1 MSVSGPPPDESDGR
15 LDAEPGAQRTVGRR
29 QAEEFVVALLT
40 AEHVP
45 HRAAARTAAA
55 LILADVWGV
64 SSHGLARL
72 PLYLERLE
80 AGGNRADAHLEPVK
94 DTGPVVA
101 LDGGAGLGQWQ
112 LWDAADLSVERA
124 QEHGVGVVT
133 VGNSSH
139 CGALGIYALPAV
151 DAGLIGLLASN
162 GPAAMPASGGSA
174 PLFST
179 SPVAAGVPT
188 APDGSILDLAL
199 SAVTRG
205 KVYERRLDGE
215 QLEEGWALD
224 RSGAP
229 TVDPNEALSGM
240 LQALGGTKGH
250 VLAFLMEALTG
261 AAVGPALSSDVVDV
275 FDPSTADQPQ
285 GIAHVALALDPEV
298 LSVDGDWRHRFEE
311 LARRIEATGGRLPG
325 TDRIRRIRGG
335 GFDIAVRPAIAAT
348 LVDWAD
354 HLDVDVPDRL
364 R

>member
-1 MSVSGPPPDESDGR
+1 M
-15 LDAEPGAQRTVGRR
+15 DAHPGTSLTLGRR
-29 QAEEFVVALLT
+29 QAEELALALLT
-40 AEHVP
+40 AEGVP

-72 PLYLERLE
+72 PLYLARLD
-80 AGGNRADAHLEPVK
+80 AGGIKADAHLETVK
-94 DTGPVVA
+94 DTGPVVT
-101 LDGGAGLGQWQ
+101 LDGDRGLGQWQ
-112 LWDAADLSVERA
+112 LWDAADVSVERA
-124 QEHGVGVVT
+124 QEHGVGVVS

-151 DAGLIGLLASN
+151 DAGLIGLLTSN
-162 GPAAMPASGGSA
+162 GPAAMPAPGGSA

-179 SPVAAGVPT
+179 SPVAGGIPT
-188 APDGSILDLAL
+188 APDGAILDLAL

-215 QLEEGWALD
+215 PLEEGWALD
-224 RSGAP
+224 RSGTP
-229 TVDPNEALSGM
+229 TVDPDEALSGM

-275 FDPSTADQPQ
+275 FDADTADQPQ

-298 LSVDGDWRHRFEE
+298 LSVDGHWRERFEE

-325 TDRIRRIRGG
+325 TNRIHRLRGG
-335 GFDIAVRPAIAAT
+335 GFDIPVRGATAAA

-354 HLDVDVPDRL
+354 HLDVDAPAGL